1 MDYTLTVYFLQ
12 KWRDPRLVLDP
23 NSEFGPPGWLDNCS
37 LALSSVVEADIWV
50 PDVFFVN
57 EKSSFRHTVTMMNTM
72 VRLYPDGNVFYSIRI
87 TMKLVCPMQMHK
99 YPLDEQNCSLI
110 MESYS
115 HSEDEMTL
123 YLMSNEALGVNNI
136 DNSINGLKDLTLQ
149 QFEVCYQRFLNAH
162 LMIKDT
168 AGVCYANPPYTKR
181 LHKSSHNPQGFGKTL
196 TTFPVPSLLFPISVL
211 ASATHHLLSASVL
224 RAVHPYHHSELGLF
238 LDQLRSHS
246 RPCFFRHNYSYD
258 DDNDLHACLGGNAQD
273 SRPESARCLYAR
285 VFR

>member
-1 MDYTLTVYFLQ
+1 MKMDYTLTVYFLQ

-72 VRLYPDGNVFYSIRI
+72 VRLFPDGNVFYSIRI

-149 QFEVCYQRFLNAH
+149 QFEVCY
-162 LMIKDT
+162 K
-168 AGVCYANPPYTKR
+168 
-181 LHKSSHNPQGFGKTL
+181 
-196 TTFPVPSLLFPISVL
+196 
-211 ASATHHLLSASVL
+211 
-224 RAVHPYHHSELGLF
+224 
-238 LDQLRSHS
+238 
-246 RPCFFRHNYSYD
+246 
-258 DDNDLHACLGGNAQD
+258 
-273 SRPESARCLYAR
+273 
-285 VFR
+285 

>member
-1 MDYTLTVYFLQ
+1 
-12 KWRDPRLVLDP
+12 
-23 NSEFGPPGWLDNCS
+23 
-37 LALSSVVEADIWV
+37 V

-149 QFEVCYQRFLNAH
+149 QFEVCY
-162 LMIKDT
+162 K
-168 AGVCYANPPYTKR
+168 
-181 LHKSSHNPQGFGKTL
+181 
-196 TTFPVPSLLFPISVL
+196 
-211 ASATHHLLSASVL
+211 
-224 RAVHPYHHSELGLF
+224 
-238 LDQLRSHS
+238 
-246 RPCFFRHNYSYD
+246 
-258 DDNDLHACLGGNAQD
+258 
-273 SRPESARCLYAR
+273 
-285 VFR
+285 